1 MMNISE
7 FDLCSG
13 VGDLHRYPGPQEH
26 HRLQSVGEAGSER
39 GQAPV
44 GGALRGRLRCDVSSR
59 HRHRHHCDR
68 GSAEGWCFH
77 PGGAGGAGGR
87 DVCLHH
93 LPRDPSPWAELPWAA
108 SAQSLL
114 PPVWFLSNGWTQ
126 FPGLKNTWHCLCPV
140 ARKLEPGGH
149 RAFTNCMWFKKTKG
163 SVYFFFF
170 FFFEELIFTRTK
182 MLMSLKNVWS
192 FISFKWGKLIIF
204 LSTEKIWHTNG
215 DIFFNV
221 IMYCFSFFKL
231 VIFYQWN
238 YFHAIF
244 AFPLYRA

>member
-59 HRHRHHCDR
+59 HRHRYHCDR
-68 GSAEGWCFH
+68 GSAEGWYFH

-87 DVCLHH
+87 DVHLHH

-126 FPGLKNTWHCLCPV
+126 FPGLKNTPWPENWS
-140 ARKLEPGGH
+140 LEDIESSQT
-149 RAFTNCMWFKKTKG
+149 ACDFKKTKG
-163 SVYFFFF
+163 SVYLFFFF
-170 FFFEELIFTRTK
+170 LEELTFTSTE
-182 MLMSLKNVWS
+182 MLMSLKKRMIV
-192 FISFKWGKLIIF
+192 
-204 LSTEKIWHTNG
+204 
-215 DIFFNV
+215 
-221 IMYCFSFFKL
+221 
-231 VIFYQWN
+231 YQ
-238 YFHAIF
+238 F
-244 AFPLYRA
+244 